1 MRLIYMK
8 NETVYEEPMYDD
20 DTLELLEEL
29 ETTELIEALLHN
41 TRDLEKMIIELR
53 EEVNSLTPKG
63 QRKPYID
70 LHSDIYK
77 VFYDFTAYSKHEEI
91 FKILERE

>member
-1 MRLIYMK
+1 MK
-8 NETVYEEPMYDD
+8 KETVYEEPMYDD
-20 DTLELLEEL
+20 DTLELLKDL
-29 ETTELIEALLHN
+29 ETTEFIEALLHN

-53 EEVNSLTPKG
+53 EEVNNLIPKG
-63 QRKPYID
+63 QPKPYID

-77 VFYDFTAYSKHEEI
+77 VFYGFPAYTKYEEI